1 MAAMTALGSL
11 SRIIIYAG
19 DALRCARFFEEHFGL
34 TPIGELSPE
43 WAELDAG
50 ACRLAFHQA
59 YGQSG
64 PITSPT
70 GSPSNPHKIVFTV
83 PDVATARQQLIEA
96 GVAVGEIHQFEDQG
110 NLIFCQGTDPEGHVF
125 QLCNR

>member
-1 MAAMTALGSL
+1 MATFAALGSL

-19 DALRCARFFEEHFGL
+19 DAVRCARFFEEHFGL
-34 TPIGELSPE
+34 TPVGEFSPE

-59 YGQSG
+59 YGESG
-64 PITSPT
+64 PITSAT

-83 PDVATARQQLIEA
+83 PDVAEARQRLVDG
-96 GVAVGEIHQFEDQG
+96 GVAMGEIHHFEDQG
-110 NLIFCQGTDPEGHVF
+110 NLIICQGTDPEGHVF